1 MTLTRGTGRKVAGD
15 GSANRKAA
23 IGSVNLSTP
32 PAKAQTTT
40 FTKYFQ
46 KF

>member
-23 IGSVNLSTP
+23 ISSANLSAP
-32 PAKAQTTT
+32 LAKAQITT